1 MTRRKTE
8 IRYILVGTVCTFA
21 SSSFTLLVFNFVKEG
36 GLKKFRRRPSG
47 LYGNRGIHLRYVRDS
62 GEVVAIVNW
71 RWYKNWTRFSK
82 GSHDYT
88 QCLEQAARENY
99 MHMNRVTEKKPQQL
113 VALIHQLVTFPVHL
127 NRVVQDF
134 LVQSLRTHVHGSGN
148 IAANS
153 FSVSEKLYPRPD
165 SSKNRKRLSLFTW
178 IDIPRNLGT
187 FSKG

>member
-47 LYGNRGIHLRYVRDS
+47 LYGNRGIPLRYVRDS

-82 GSHDYT
+82 GSHDYA
-88 QCLEQAARENY
+88 QCLEQAGRENY
-99 MHMNRVTEKKPQQL
+99 MHMNRVTEKKPRGIDSPIGNL
-113 VALIHQLVTFPVHL
+113 
-127 NRVVQDF
+127 
-134 LVQSLRTHVHGSGN
+134 SGSPK
-148 IAANS
+148 S
-153 FSVSEKLYPRPD
+153 RCTRF
-165 SSKNRKRLSLFTW
+165 
-178 IDIPRNLGT
+178 LGT
-187 FSKG
+187 ISQNACAQFRKYSGKLV